1 MFLSR
6 LTITFAPGSVEPVYI
21 KTIPNYCQLYNG
33 LRDFQLLLIN
43 GSFHFDVNKM
53 KRHRIHRS
61 HSQSAGRSASSLSV
75 LTSQS
80 KYILSLLSSCMTV
93 EKLHLTNKHENMS
106 SVPSWCVALVYVF
119 LLLSISVVEA
129 LSSSTSSSSPSTQ
142 TTATITT
149 KPLVVVTG
157 GSRGIGR
164 ATCLL
169 LASKGYD
176 VALNYCQNKE
186 AADAVVVESLDQ
198 SGGSSSSGGG
208 VGTIV
213 PFQADISDPEQ
224 ASKLFEE
231 IQEHFQRPPTGLVAN
246 AGVMEP
252 MEKDITKIQHD
263 ILLRD
268 FQTNAAG
275 PFYCTQEFVKR
286 ASTKHGGNGGSI
298 VCISSISAE
307 SAQILAYGMSKA
319 ALEAMVNGLSKT
331 LPLEGI
337 RINTV
342 QPGLIDTGLA
352 SPEIMEVMSGIIP
365 CRRPGR
371 PEEIA
376 AAVEF
381 FLSDRSAYCTGTKLR
396 IAGGL

>member
-1 MFLSR
+1 MLNVNNTTKSAADRVRFIVIAML
-6 LTITFAPGSVEPVYI
+6 A
-21 KTIPNYCQLYNG
+21 
-33 LRDFQLLLIN
+33 LL
-43 GSFHFDVNKM
+43 
-53 KRHRIHRS
+53 
-61 HSQSAGRSASSLSV
+61 
-75 LTSQS
+75 
-80 KYILSLLSSCMTV
+80 
-93 EKLHLTNKHENMS
+93 
-106 SVPSWCVALVYVF
+106 
-119 LLLSISVVEA
+119 LLLSLAVVEA
-129 LSSSTSSSSPSTQ
+129 LSSTTPPTTSTTSS
-142 TTATITT
+142 TTV

-176 VALNYCQNKE
+176 VALNYCQDE
-186 AADAVVVESLDQ
+186 AAAESVVND
-198 SGGSSSSGGG
+198 SSSKAD
-208 VGTIV
+208 VDENMGTIV

-224 ASKLFEE
+224 ATKLFQDIE
-231 IQEHFQRPPTGLVAN
+231 EHFQRVPTGLVAN

-252 MEKDITKIQHD
+252 MEKDVTKIERN

-286 ASTKHGGNGGSI
+286 ASTKSGGNGGSI

-337 RINTV
+337 RINTI

-352 SPEIMEVMSGIIP
+352 SPDIMEVMSGIIP

-376 AAVEF
+376 AAVEY
-381 FLSDRSAYCTGTKLR
+381 FLSDNSAYCSGTKLR

>member
-1 MFLSR
+1 MAAATSNIAL
-6 LTITFAPGSVEPVYI
+6 IFAI
-21 KTIPNYCQLYNG
+21 
-33 LRDFQLLLIN
+33 LI
-43 GSFHFDVNKM
+43 VL
-53 KRHRIHRS
+53 
-61 HSQSAGRSASSLSV
+61 LSV
-75 LTSQS
+75 
-80 KYILSLLSSCMTV
+80 I
-93 EKLHLTNKHENMS
+93 
-106 SVPSWCVALVYVF
+106 
-119 LLLSISVVEA
+119 EA
-129 LSSSTSSSSPSTQ
+129 LSSNAPPPTTPLAASSTADDTGEKP
-142 TTATITT
+142 

-176 VALNYCQNKE
+176 VALNYCQDE
-186 AADAVVVESLDQ
+186 TAAKKVVEMSQ
-198 SGGSSSSGGG
+198 SNSDSGS
-208 VGTIV
+208 VVT
-213 PFQADISDPEQ
+213 FQADISDPTQ
-224 ASKLFEE
+224 VARLFEQVE
-231 IQEHFQRPPTGLVAN
+231 AHFDRVPTGLVAN

-252 MEKDITKIQHD
+252 MEKDVTKIATD

-268 FQTNAAG
+268 FKTNAAG

-286 ASTKHGGNGGSI
+286 ASTKYGGAGGSI

-337 RINTV
+337 RINTI

-352 SPEIMEVMSGIIP
+352 SPEIMEVMSGVIP

-371 PEEIA
+371 PEEVA
-376 AAVEF
+376 AAVAY
-381 FLSDRSAYCTGTKLR
+381 FLSDESAYCTGTKLR